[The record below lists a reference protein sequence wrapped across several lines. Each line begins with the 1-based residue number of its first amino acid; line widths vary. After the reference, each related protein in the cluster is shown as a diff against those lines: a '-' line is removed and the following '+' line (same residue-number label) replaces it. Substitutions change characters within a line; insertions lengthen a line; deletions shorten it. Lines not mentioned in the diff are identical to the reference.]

1 MTQFANI
8 PTDIHRHIADFLRP
22 RKCTEDHVADEV
34 KVDPFSKAKDV
45 ATIKC
50 IHRNFQDVLLWK
62 NHAWEEHIWRWCD
75 EHLKKMRWVYQYG
88 TLSEKM
94 IQKDWES
101 KINHIYR
108 HQGCYVKPMI
118 GTSVGTGF
126 SEVECEYKV
135 ILFEV
140 SLRDL
145 ITGIRPLP
153 HCFGNDGRDAADGDG
168 LQMRITTNC
177 EMMVPE
183 PSLKAMIPKYERRKW
198 LLQCFTECILNHWGE
213 KIVEKNG
220 GSGEK
225 LDFMKEF
232 KKIMELPSDY
242 ELTQQ
247 QLFRMFLKELRVR
260 ADYSDPDRRDAGG
273 GIGSHGKLTEN
284 IDQLCRQNFP
294 YVRLDYMAEKMRRR
308 QRNLKATREARKEA
322 ERLGLC

>member
-22 RKCTEDHVADEV
+22 RKCTEDRVADEV

-62 NHAWEEHIWRWCD
+62 NHAWKERIRQWCD
-75 EHLKKMRWVYQYG
+75 EHLTKMRWVYKYG
-88 TLSEKM
+88 TLPEKM

-108 HQGCYVKPMI
+108 HQGCYVETMI

-126 SEVECEYKV
+126 SEEGCEYKV

-153 HCFGNDGRDAADGDG
+153 HCFGHDRDAGERARNSA
-168 LQMRITTNC
+168 LLLTRHF
-177 EMMVPE
+177 VPA
-183 PSLKAMIPKYERRKW
+183 PSLNTMIPKYDRRKW

-242 ELTQQ
+242 ELTQG
-247 QLFRMFLKELRVR
+247 QLFRMFLKELQVR
-260 ADYSDPDRRDAGG
+260 SDYSDPDRRDAGD

-308 QRNLKATREARKEA
+308 KSNLKATREAMKEA
-322 ERLGLC
+322 ERLGLWPN